1 LSTSLLEEKV
11 AQIAI
16 NLAKAS
22 LDEFIESHQP
32 PITSE
37 TSTTTPLG
45 ESTDGEEKEKEL
57 AAHFVGEGV
66 EYPVTVHVGYW
77 LEGDG
82 RKVLEEECGYKRPLV
97 YILYLALKAYPHLF
111 FFASITMLTWLLMLW
126 LYTILPEGL
135 GMMQFLLAALCL
147 FMLANDTAIGLVN
160 QIVTRFVFD
169 FVFCSLLIFLLS
181 PLKKGHSRHCC
192 YRCSILLSAQY
203 LKNAKQSLW
212 FLHCSLT
219 WLP

>member
-1 LSTSLLEEKV
+1 MEGFALSTSLLEEKV

-160 QIVTRFVFD
+160 QIVTRFVFY
-169 FVFCSLLIFLLS
+169 FSVLC
-181 PLKKGHSRHCC
+181 
-192 YRCSILLSAQY
+192 
-203 LKNAKQSLW
+203 
-212 FLHCSLT
+212 
-219 WLP
+219 